1 MSCLAH
7 RLAVTTIK
15 VTCRIPEIVLS
26 WEHEAHST
34 EVCERAARL
43 GKLAAQP
50 AASSSP
56 ASIRSV
62 SSYLLERLAFDMA
75 ITG

>member
-34 EVCERAARL
+34 EVCERAARP
-43 GKLAAQP
+43 GKLAVQP

-56 ASIRSV
+56 ANAPLRFG
-62 SSYLLERLAFDMA
+62 LLAA
-75 ITG
+75 TY